1 MKEDQTIKVG
11 FCVAYDW
18 YLLKTSLP
26 LVYPHADHICLS
38 LDKDR
43 ISWAGISFPFDEEA
57 FYSFIAE
64 FDKDKKIAVYEDDFH
79 QPSLSP
85 MENEVRQRN
94 KMASFLG
101 EGGWHIQL
109 DADEYV
115 IDFNGLV
122 RHLQTFSLER
132 PTNIN
137 CIFYNL
143 FKKVS
148 GGYLLIIGEKDHFND
163 YFPVATRNPVYE
175 YGRRNGNFNY
185 KSTFGLIHQS
195 WARTEEEIRQ
205 KIGNWGHKEDFN
217 VDRYFQF
224 WKDINIENYRE
235 IKNFHPIQ
243 PETWRELQFVPGEN
257 PGQVIEYLQRHN
269 YSVTPSLRLRLE
281 NNIWY
286 SRFRAAIDKL
296 NIR

>member
-1 MKEDQTIKVG
+1 MKDDQTIKVG

-18 YLLKTSLP
+18 QLLKTSLP
-26 LVYPHADHICLS
+26 LVYSCADRICLS

-43 ISWAGISFPFDEEA
+43 VSWAGVSFPFDEEA
-57 FYSFIAE
+57 FFSFIAE
-64 FDKDKKIAVYEDDFH
+64 FDKNKKIAVYEDDFH
-79 QPSLSP
+79 QASLSP
-85 MENEVRQRN
+85 MQNEVRQRN
-94 KMASFLG
+94 RMAAFLG

-122 RHLQTFSLER
+122 RHLQTLTMKR

-148 GGYLLIIGEKDHFND
+148 GGYLLIMEEKDSSNAF
-163 YFPVATRNPVYE
+163 FPVATQKPVYE

-185 KSTFGLIHQS
+185 KSTFGIIHQT
-195 WARTEEEIRQ
+195 WARTDGEIRQ
-205 KIGNWGHKEDFN
+205 KISNWGHKEDFD

-224 WKDINIENYRE
+224 WKGITIENYRD
-235 IKNFHPIQ
+235 IRNFHPIR
-243 PETWRELQFVPGEN
+243 PESWRELKFVPGEN
-257 PGQVIEYLQRHN
+257 PEQVIEYLQKEK
-269 YSVTPSLRLRLE
+269 YTETPSFRLQLE

-286 SRFRAAIDKL
+286 SRFRAAIHRL
-296 NIR
+296 TIR